1 MKKVLTLLGT
11 FLIFLGA
18 KSQTAPAVK
27 KETVK
32 PGAVQPAVLSDSA
45 KKLALKQNGNA
56 HKITAQM
63 KDNPVQMKQSPVL
76 QKETPVKLKESPAA
90 KPHKD

>member
-1 MKKVLTLLGT
+1 MKKALTLLGAL
-11 FLIFLGA
+11 FIFLGV

-32 PGAVQPAVLSDSA
+32 PGAVQPAIVSDTV
-45 KKLALKQNGNA
+45 KKIALKQNPNM
-56 HKITAQM
+56 HKAT
-63 KDNPVQMKQSPVL
+63 VQMKQNPL
-76 QKETPVKLKESPAA
+76 QMKETPVKMKESPTA